1 MVHSKTECSKSN
13 LYTLEP
19 FLTSRSVERILDSC
33 HHISSTGCP
42 RLPHESVHPKNAVNS
57 INIAIVIIMSFLY
70 RGQQVL
76 INKMLISI
84 DHMQKCQECELNMGH
99 WLLPLVVC

>member
-1 MVHSKTECSKSN
+1 MMVHSKTECSKSN

-42 RLPHESVHPKNAVNS
+42 RLPHESVHPKNAVN
-57 INIAIVIIMSFLY
+57 IAIIIIMSFLY

-76 INKMLISI
+76 INKMLISYAK
-84 DHMQKCQECELNMGH
+84 MSRM
-99 WLLPLVVC
+99 